1 MTTIAQPLIAT
12 AIALAGFPGTVR
24 AQGIGENDAPFQLMR
39 GSSGPFV
46 LPPPSSDQI
55 APFLDPSPMLMNNR
69 DLGSGPLQASS
80 FTNTRRPTTL
90 ANPRVHES
98 VYADLGASAASSNP
112 TLRRRRQQPID
123 PYEQLGLMLGGLKLL
138 PAIEA
143 DVGYDSNPR
152 RIATGVKGS
161 TMVRTMAELKL
172 ESDWLRHSLTGT
184 LRGSYD
190 AFPGMTDVNR
200 PSGTGR
206 VNLRID
212 VLRGT
217 QIESEGRYA
226 VTTQQPGNPN
236 LPNGVV
242 NQPITTS
249 FGGTLGLVHTF
260 NRLTVGLY
268 GDVDRSTYGNAK
280 LADGTSISQEDRN
293 YTQYAVRL
301 RTGYELSPFLT
312 PFVEGRLDKRRYDE
326 HFDSSGY
333 ARNSNGVGLRVGTAI
348 NLSGS
353 VTGEVAAGLEHRVY
367 DDPRLADLNGP
378 IGEASLVWTATPLT
392 KLRLRA
398 SSSIGETSVVGSS
411 GVIVSQAGAEVEHAL
426 RRNLTVTGA
435 LAFSNN
441 NYQDV
446 YLREH
451 GMTGSVRLDW
461 KLTRTL
467 AFRASFTHERL
478 DSTSPGSDY
487 TANIFLV
494 GLRLQR

>member
-1 MTTIAQPLIAT
+1 MAM
-12 AIALAGFPGTVR
+12 ALAGPAGTAR
-24 AQGIGENDAPFQLMR
+24 AQTVDANDAPFAALR
-39 GSSGPFV
+39 GSSGPLV
-46 LPPPSSDQI
+46 LTPPSSAQL
-55 APFLDPSPMLMNNR
+55 APLFDPSPMLMNNR
-69 DLGSGPLQASS
+69 DLSAGPMQASS
-80 FTNTRRPTTL
+80 FTNTRRPMGL
-90 ANPRVHES
+90 SERAVYDR
-98 VYADLGASAASSNP
+98 VYADLGASTAAGAASP
-112 TLRRRRQQPID
+112 PRRKRAAID
-123 PYEQLGLMLGGLKLL
+123 PYEQLGVYFGGVKLL

-152 RIATGVKGS
+152 RTETGVKGA
-161 TMVRTMAELKL
+161 TMLRTLAELKL
-172 ESDWLRHSLTGT
+172 QSDWSRHSLTGS

-190 AFPGMTDVNR
+190 AFAGMTEVNR
-200 PSGTGR
+200 PAGEGR
-206 VNLRID
+206 VNLRLD

-226 VTTQQPGNPN
+226 VSTQQPGNPN

-249 FGGTLGLVHTF
+249 VGGTIGLVHTF
-260 NRLTVGLY
+260 NRLSVGVY
-268 GDVDRSTYGNAK
+268 GDIDRSTYGKAT
-280 LADGTSISQEDRN
+280 LADGTSLSQDDRN

-301 RTGYELSPFLT
+301 RSGYEISPFVT
-312 PFVEGRLDKRRYDE
+312 PFIEGRLDKRRYDE

-333 ARNSNGVGLRVGTAI
+333 ARNSNGQGVRLGASFNLAGT
-348 NLSGS
+348 L
-353 VTGEVAAGLEHRVY
+353 TGEVAAGLEHRVY

-398 SSSIGETSVVGSS
+398 SSTIGETTVTGSS
-411 GVIVSQAGAEVEHAL
+411 GVVVTQAGAEVEHAL

-441 NYQDV
+441 DYQDV
-446 YLREH
+446 YLKER
-451 GMTGSVRLDW
+451 GMTGAVRLDW
-461 KLTRTL
+461 KLTRSL
-467 AFRASFTHERL
+467 VFRASFTHERL
-478 DSTSPGSDY
+478 NSTSAGSDY

>member
-1 MTTIAQPLIAT
+1 MIAAGVV
-12 AIALAGFPGTVR
+12 LAGLPAVAR
-24 AQGIGENDAPFQLMR
+24 AQGVDANDTPFQLLR
-39 GSSGPFV
+39 GSSGPLV
-46 LPPPSSDQI
+46 LTPPSSEQI
-55 APFLDPSPMLMNNR
+55 ALFFDPSPMLMNSR
-69 DLGSGPLQASS
+69 DLGAGPLPASS
-80 FTNTRRPTTL
+80 FTNTRRRMTL
-90 ANPRVHES
+90 VNQTVHDRVYE
-98 VYADLGASAASSNP
+98 DIGASGAGSALAP
-112 TLRRRRQQPID
+112 RRRRPQPID
-123 PYEQLGLMLGGLKLL
+123 PYEQLGLTFGGLKVL

-152 RIATGVKGS
+152 RTATGVKGS
-161 TMVRTMAELKL
+161 TMLRTMAELKL
-172 ESDWLRHSLTGT
+172 QSDWQRHSLTGT

-190 AFPGMTDVNR
+190 AFAGMTDVNR
-200 PSGTGR
+200 PAGEGR
-206 VNLRID
+206 VNLRLD

-217 QIESEGRYA
+217 QIEAEGRYL

-242 NQPITTS
+242 NQPITAS
-249 FGGTLGLVHTF
+249 FGSTLGLVHAF
-260 NRLTVGLY
+260 NRLSVGVY
-268 GDVDRSTYGNAK
+268 GDIDRSTYGKAQ
-280 LADGTSISQEDRN
+280 LADGTSLSQDDRN

-301 RTGYELSPFLT
+301 RTGYELSAFLT

-326 HFDSSGY
+326 HFDTSGY
-333 ARNSNGVGLRVGTAI
+333 ARNSNGVGMRVGAAF
-348 NLSGS
+348 NVPGS
-353 VTGEVAAGLEHRVY
+353 LTGEIAAGLEHRVY

-398 SSSIGETSVVGSS
+398 SSAIGETTVVGSS
-411 GVIVSQAGAEVEHAL
+411 GVIVTQVGAEVEHAL

-435 LAFSNN
+435 LAFSNS

-446 YLREH
+446 YLKEQ
-451 GMTGSVRLDW
+451 GMTGSIRLDW

-478 DSTSPGSDY
+478 DSTSANSDY